1 LLQQDGESY
10 RFRPQTP
17 ELDQITRRLAA
28 CYREKRTTVIT
39 LIFSR
44 PADAVRSFAN
54 AFKLKK
60 GPSDG

>member
-1 LLQQDGESY
+1 M
-10 RFRPQTP
+10 
-17 ELDQITRRLAA
+17 TRRLAA
-28 CYREKRTTVIT
+28 CYRERRTTVIT

-60 GPSDG
+60 GSSDG

>member
-1 LLQQDGESY
+1 
-10 RFRPQTP
+10 
-17 ELDQITRRLAA
+17 LDLMTRHLAT
-28 CYREKRTTVIT
+28 CYREKRTAIIT

-44 PADAVRSFAN
+44 PADAVRGFAN